1 MKLGDFTCFPLN
13 IVDENKNKKKFFS
26 LYKELTSKEKRIKI

>member
-13 IVDENKNKKKFFS
+13 IVGENKNKKNFLY